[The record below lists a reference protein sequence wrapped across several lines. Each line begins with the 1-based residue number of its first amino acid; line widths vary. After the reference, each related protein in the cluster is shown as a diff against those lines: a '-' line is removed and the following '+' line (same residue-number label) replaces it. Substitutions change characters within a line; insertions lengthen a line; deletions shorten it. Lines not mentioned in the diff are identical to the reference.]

1 MRATLGLNGVA
12 VPTFTR
18 QVSMACALPPGCR
31 ITFAWGAFIQVR
43 RVAIEMPPPLKKAS
57 PG

>member
-1 MRATLGLNGVA
+1 MLGLNGVA
-12 VPTFTR
+12 VSTFTR

-31 ITFAWGAFIQVR
+31 ITVAWDAFIQVR
-43 RVAIEMPPPLKKAS
+43 WVAIGPPELKKAS